1 MILTTVL
8 LLLTCSYI
16 THGVEADD
24 SLTGFFRLTLEKW
37 RFNMHHGFQN
47 ELKNVVP
54 RLAPFYYEQ
63 VLKERYA

>member
-8 LLLTCSYI
+8 LIFTYSYA
-16 THGVEADD
+16 TDGVEADD
-24 SLTGFFRLTLEKW
+24 SLTDFFRLTLEKW

-63 VLKERYA
+63 VLKERFA